1 MTVVEDVSQESGRKM
16 AISGRRVSSSQTGVR
31 VLEVKPG
38 VSTTGISN
46 ICFSMKVKRQHCI
59 HSNF

>member
-1 MTVVEDVSQESGRKM
+1 MSQESGRKM
-16 AISGRRVSSSQTGVR
+16 AISGRGVNSSQTGVR

-46 ICFSMKVKRQHCI
+46 ICFSMKVKCQHCI